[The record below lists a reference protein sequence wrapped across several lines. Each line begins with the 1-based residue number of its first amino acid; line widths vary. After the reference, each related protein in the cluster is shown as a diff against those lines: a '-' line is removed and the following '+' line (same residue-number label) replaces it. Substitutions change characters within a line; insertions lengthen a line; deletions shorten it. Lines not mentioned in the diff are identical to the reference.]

1 MPSTR
6 RVALYARVSTS
17 DQRADLQ
24 LHDLRRLA
32 EQRGWKVVGEYV
44 DLGVSGAKD
53 RRPELDRLVKDAH
66 KGRFDV
72 LAIWKLDRLARS
84 VRHLIMLGD
93 EMRALGVD
101 LVSVQDTLDTTTPSG
116 RFTFHVLGAVA
127 ELERELIRERTVAG
141 VAAAKRRG
149 VRLGRPGF
157 ALDPGRVRA
166 LREEGRSFRA
176 IAIEMGVSV
185 GKVHETLAGRR
196 TVRKSPS
203 NGSSADARFAE
214 GS

>member
-1 MPSTR
+1 MASPR
-6 RVALYARVSTS
+6 RVALYARVSTH

-32 EQRGWKVVGEYV
+32 EQRGWKIVSEYV

-53 RRPELDRLVKDAH
+53 RRPELDRMIKDAH

-72 LAIWKLDRLARS
+72 LGIWKLDRLARS

-101 LVSVQDTLDTTTPSG
+101 LVSVQDTLDTTSPSG

-127 ELERELIRERTVAG
+127 ELERELVDQGAH
-141 VAAAKRRG
+141 RRG
-149 VRLGRPGF
+149 CCGGEEAWCSSWSSRLHARC
-157 ALDPGRVRA
+157 
-166 LREEGRSFRA
+166 RS
-176 IAIEMGVSV
+176 GPCTS
-185 GKVHETLAGRR
+185 RR
-196 TVRKSPS
+196 GQVLPQHRRRD
-203 NGSSADARFAE
+203 GSQRRQGARDARRSKDRSQIPLE
-214 GS
+214 L